1 MKISNNNL
9 GVTIPKPLYFEKTSK
24 ISQQHHKVLENIAT
38 LVDLSVFSNIMNGDS
53 LLLFHI
59 FKVNIYQ
66 FCTKIIMKF
75 YLSVFP
81 ENRPF
86 RESCKKA
93 GLELLL
99 IFSRIWSKRNFTNFN
114 FHEFQRS
121 PKNITNITRAMGF
134 KN

>member
-1 MKISNNNL
+1 MNISNNNL
-9 GVTIPKPLYFEKTSK
+9 GVTIPRLLYFEKTSK

-38 LVDLSVFSNIMNGDS
+38 LVGLSVFSSIMNVDS

-81 ENRPF
+81 ENQPF
-86 RESCKKA
+86 RKSCKKA
-93 GLELLL
+93 ALELLP
-99 IFSRIWSKRNFTNFN
+99 IF
-114 FHEFQRS
+114 
-121 PKNITNITRAMGF
+121 
-134 KN
+134 

>member
-1 MKISNNNL
+1 MKKFIIFSVYIFTYNLLLKISNNNL
-9 GVTIPKPLYFEKTSK
+9 GVTIPKALYFEKTSK

-86 RESCKKA
+86 RKSCKKA
-93 GLELLL
+93 GFWCFNC
-99 IFSRIWSKRNFTNFN
+99 FS
-114 FHEFQRS
+114 Q
-121 PKNITNITRAMGF
+121 
-134 KN
+134 